1 MKKLF
6 EDAEL
11 ELVRFGKSDII
22 VTSDLEEGDFD
33 VEIEAGE
40 VGNTDTDD
48 GGAAPQSDDG
58 NVNDSFDI
66 ADIG

>member
-11 ELVRFGKSDII
+11 ELIRFGMYDII
-22 VTSDLEEGDFD
+22 VTSGGALEDTETDYPD
-33 VEIEAGE
+33 VDDE
-40 VGNTDTDD
+40 DD
-48 GGAAPQSDDG
+48 GDASAQSDDG